1 MKPIR
6 FRREAEHDLREIL
19 AYFEAVAPQALP
31 IITEDIWRA
40 IDLLRHFPAIG
51 MQVTDS
57 PYRRIVSRRYKFKIA
72 YLDEDDVVTVLGI
85 FRFQDRET

>member
-19 AYFEAVAPQALP
+19 ARFESVAPQALP
-31 IITEDIWRA
+31 NIIEDIWRT

-51 MQVTDS
+51 MKVENR